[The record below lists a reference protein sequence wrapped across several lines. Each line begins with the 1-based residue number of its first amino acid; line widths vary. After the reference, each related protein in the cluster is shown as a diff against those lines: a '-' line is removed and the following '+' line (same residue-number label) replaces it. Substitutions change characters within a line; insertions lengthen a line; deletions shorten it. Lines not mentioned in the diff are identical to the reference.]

1 MTTNYATVQTAPSAY
16 ITKNK
21 QRIKQH
27 EGTVY
32 LQNGDTFEIELY
44 NPTQDDIL
52 AKIDLNQKTISGG
65 GIVLRPGERVFLERY
80 LDDAKKF
87 KFETYQVDDS
97 FEGEM
102 ATMKNGWVTVTFH
115 ELVSEVYH
123 KNKPS
128 DGYTH
133 TINWNTNNPDYF
145 TYYNHTGSPTFR
157 NDISINCTNDI
168 TFTTTGFGDSNVS
181 DFVGNTEPTVKR
193 SMMEPIETGKI
204 EKGGKSNQRFTNVD
218 KEFAVFPFYNVE
230 WRILPKSRQPLT
242 SQDLNK
248 LYCTECG
255 SRIRKATFK
264 FCPHCGNKVVD

>member
-1 MTTNYATVQTAPSAY
+1 MSTNYATVQTVPSAY

-32 LQNGDTFEIELY
+32 LQNGETFEIELY

-52 AKIDLNQKTISGG
+52 AKIDLNQKSISGG

-80 LDDAKKF
+80 LDDAKQF
-87 KFETYQVDDS
+87 KFETYQVDDN

-115 ELVSEVYH
+115 NEVL
-123 KNKPS
+123 KPKYS
-128 DGYTH
+128 PYNTG
-133 TINWNTNNPDYF
+133 TIIYNNTNPTQDWH
-145 TYYNHTGSPTFR
+145 TYYNHTGSPVFR
-157 NDISINCTNDI
+157 GNTTTSGDI
-168 TFTTTGFGDSNVS
+168 TFNTTSMNVS
-181 DFVGNTEPTVKR
+181 NFVDIGDTTNVRGLLNDSKQV
-193 SMMEPIETGKI
+193 ETGKI
-204 EKGGKSNQRFTNVD
+204 EKGGKSNQKFQSVD
-218 KEFAVFPFYNVE
+218 KEFATFSFHNVE

-248 LYCTECG
+248 RYCTECG
-255 SRIRKATFK
+255 STIKKSTFK